1 MNVDLDANQH
11 GPGDHLLRFIDDKT
25 DVSTGK
31 GGNGFIG
38 LLHFHIGEDLPFEGL
53 VARVVV
59 ANGGTHHIDL
69 GAAGIAVILSASFGI
84 TRILLANLLFQLGN
98 AACIFGPL
106 SFVLGTIGFT
116 LCILLC
122 HTRFV
127 QILFGPALCVDRID
141 TRTKSLHTA
150 FVVEVLPII
159 GIGRFVD
166 VREDL
171 RVRSLQHLIRCLQT
185 RIDVLHVEIGQRGHC
200 CGCFLQSSILLRS
213 LLFRNSLGFGIGRTA
228 LPLAEFLTALFNQLQ
243 TFVDDLDVT
252 TILLH
257 ERFGVGDGRTVEP
270 NLEFALGSS
279 LLILLVLSL
288 VPVEVLRVL
297 ALQFVELCLQRTK
310 FGQVGTR
317 EDLVLRDRLQREH
330 DRVDGSFHV
339 SFVERIGTLQH
350 VINLRIFILQTVVL
364 IFFHPVMIHRTIKDL
379 SHDVLIRHIQDVFII
394 ELITGSLAKEA
405 PEIQFLPGLHI
416 LLLHDLGNRIHRSRL
431 EHIVQRYGLRDGLNE
446 IGAVLARTFPAF
458 HEELLR
464 SLHIGI
470 RRIHPTGGLLKR
482 IHQTK
487 NLAHCDAGTTADAEV
502 LVELGK
508 ILLNGSLVIG
518 MNAVERHQAN
528 AGDHKGRIGL
538 LQHTRDHCNFIGRC
552 LIDYNGRKIK
562 NRVRTI
568 GRNRPNAI
576 PGQIE
581 VELLIQL
588 VVFRDVQGGQ
598 QRKNLSNHCA
608 LLLS

>member
-1 MNVDLDANQH
+1 
-11 GPGDHLLRFIDDKT
+11 
-25 DVSTGK
+25 
-31 GGNGFIG
+31 
-38 LLHFHIGEDLPFEGL
+38 
-53 VARVVV
+53 
-59 ANGGTHHIDL
+59 
-69 GAAGIAVILSASFGI
+69 
-84 TRILLANLLFQLGN
+84 
-98 AACIFGPL
+98 
-106 SFVLGTIGFT
+106 
-116 LCILLC
+116 
-122 HTRFV
+122 
-127 QILFGPALCVDRID
+127 
-141 TRTKSLHTA
+141 
-150 FVVEVLPII
+150 
-159 GIGRFVD
+159 
-166 VREDL
+166 
-171 RVRSLQHLIRCLQT
+171 
-185 RIDVLHVEIGQRGHC
+185 
-200 CGCFLQSSILLRS
+200 
-213 LLFRNSLGFGIGRTA
+213 
-228 LPLAEFLTALFNQLQ
+228 
-243 TFVDDLDVT
+243 
-252 TILLH
+252 
-257 ERFGVGDGRTVEP
+257 
-270 NLEFALGSS
+270 
-279 LLILLVLSL
+279 
-288 VPVEVLRVL
+288 
-297 ALQFVELCLQRTK
+297 
-310 FGQVGTR
+310 
-317 EDLVLRDRLQREH
+317 
-330 DRVDGSFHV
+330 
-339 SFVERIGTLQH
+339 
-350 VINLRIFILQTVVL
+350 
-364 IFFHPVMIHRTIKDL
+364 MIHRTIKDL
-379 SHDVLIRHIQDVFII
+379 SHDVLIRHIQDVLII
-394 ELITGSLAKEA
+394 ELIASSLTKEA
-405 PEIQFLPGLHI
+405 PGIQFLPGLHV
-416 LLLHDLGNRIHRSRL
+416 LLLHDPGNRIHRSRL

-487 NLAHCDAGTTADAEV
+487 NLAHCDTGTAADAEV
-502 LVELGK
+502 LMELGK